1 MKTMP
6 AGKFKAQCL
15 AVIDEV
21 HERGEEVVITKHG
34 KPMARLVPLEKTK
47 ETLDDIFG
55 FMRGRMKI
63 VGDIVSPI
71 IPAEDWDD
79 DVFPPGFRGTEAE

>member
-34 KPMARLVPLEKTK
+34 KPMARLVPLEDDQAKP
-47 ETLDDIFG
+47 DDIFG
-55 FMRGRMKI
+55 FMRGKIKI
-63 VGDIVSPI
+63 VGDIVGPI
-71 IPAEDWDD
+71 VDPADWDD
-79 DVFPPGFRGTEAE
+79 EVFPPGYREESQ